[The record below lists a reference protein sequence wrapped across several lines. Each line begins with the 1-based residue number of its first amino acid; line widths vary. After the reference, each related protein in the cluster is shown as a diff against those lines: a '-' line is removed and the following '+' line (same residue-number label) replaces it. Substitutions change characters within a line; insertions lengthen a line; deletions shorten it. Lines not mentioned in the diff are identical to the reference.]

1 MIILIREQ
9 VIERFGRYTY
19 EGIITVADA
28 AAGKIEIVEN
38 FGHFPGNAE
47 WTSINRCRAG
57 GIVEECEIMGKTLV
71 TRARLGL
78 EEVRFGPVD
87 YELGGQALEG
97 ALIEGDTVRT
107 KWAGIAG
114 AGVAVAASLAQA
126 PGVISVCYPTE
137 EDLKIGGRRMNRVE
151 LITPRYE
158 KIRVGID
165 DTDDPEGGATYMLA
179 IQAQREAIK
188 LDGVEPLL
196 YRLVQLYPKSPFKT
210 SNCTGT
216 VMAFAVRP
224 QMKERFKEV
233 IVDAVKSR
241 TRSQDTGLAIME
253 GMDVPEALN
262 AFGWEAKKRL
272 VSLEEAAVFET
283 WENLK
288 VYELG
293 TGKQGRIG
301 ALASLGMCE
310 ERAAAALFED
320 KALRLIKR

>member
-1 MIILIREQ
+1 MILTREQ
-9 VIERFGRYTY
+9 VMERFGRYNY
-19 EGIITVADA
+19 EGIITVVDA

-38 FGHFPGNAE
+38 FGHFPGSAE

-57 GIVEECEIMGKTLV
+57 GIVEECEIMGKTLI

-78 EEVRFGPVD
+78 AEVRFGPVD
-87 YELGGQALEG
+87 HELGGQALEG

-107 KWAGIAG
+107 KWAGVAG
-114 AGVAVAASLAQA
+114 AGVSVAASLAQA

-137 EDLKIGGRRMNRVE
+137 DDLKIGGRRTNRAE

-165 DTDDPEGGATYMLA
+165 DTDDPEGGATFMLA
-179 IQAQREAIK
+179 VQAQREAVK
-188 LDGVEPLL
+188 LGGVEPLL
-196 YRLVQLYPKSPFKT
+196 FRLVQLYPKSPFKT

-224 QMKERFKEV
+224 EMKEQFKSV
-233 IVDAVKSR
+233 IIDVVRSG
-241 TRSQDTGLAIME
+241 TRSQDTGLAIMP
-253 GMDVPEALN
+253 GIDVPAALN

-272 VSLEEAAVFET
+272 VSLEETGVFEN
-283 WENLK
+283 WNNLK
-288 VYELG
+288 LYEIG
-293 TGKQGRIG
+293 KGKQGRIG
-301 ALASLGMCE
+301 ALASLGLSE

-320 KALRLIKR
+320 KALLLIKR